1 MNKLCV
7 VYDVLTFILLPKRN
21 IRLAVAGMLFA
32 TVILMAGCAKISSPT
47 GGPRDSTPPKVLKMM
62 PEDQTV
68 RFHDK
73 QIRIFFD
80 EYVTLNN
87 PTTNVLISPPLSE
100 TPQYTLKGKSLI
112 IKFKDTLRANTTYNM
127 VFSDCIRDYH
137 ENTPLSYFHYSFS
150 TGDSLDDYMI
160 RGSILDAK
168 KLVPS
173 KDFYVLLYKNTEDSM
188 PLTTK
193 PDFVTKT
200 LENGSF
206 LFQNIKEG
214 SYKIFALKDINADL
228 LYNLP
233 NEEIAFQEE
242 IVAAYQALPDSVS
255 DSLKTSLP
263 LVTLF
268 SFIATDT
275 IQKLS
280 RYENP
285 AAGIYVFPYKT
296 AVNRFSATPAD
307 NALEYFELFNET
319 KDTITLYLKSPMS
332 DTTIYYFDAD
342 NHLDTVRLIPY
353 HEKAATGRGRQSQT
367 KKFNVTFLNAGEYHK
382 PLTLKFP
389 YPIRPTD
396 SFNVYVY
403 SQQQS
408 VKDTAIYR
416 FSVPDSFVMQLPL
429 PMNYLEKK
437 GYSVMIP
444 DSVFYGYNGLTNDT
458 LKTQFSF
465 KSVKDYGTLIMSYE
479 LPEDG
484 KPYIVT
490 LWKGERKIQEDR
502 LTNSSTI
509 TYTYLNPDTYHV
521 SAFCD
526 ENDNGLWDTG
536 DYSSKRQP
544 EKAYSFSKNISI
556 RAYWDLEETFKI
568 GSNN

>member
-1 MNKLCV
+1 MIILA
-7 VYDVLTFILLPKRN
+7 TF
-21 IRLAVAGMLFA
+21 F
-32 TVILMAGCAKISSPT
+32 AGCAKISSPT
-47 GGPRDSTPPKVLKMM
+47 GGPRDSTPPKVVKMT
-62 PEDQTV
+62 PENQSV

-87 PTTNVLISPPLSE
+87 PTTNVLISPPMSE
-100 TPQYTLKGKSLI
+100 SPQYTLKGKSLV

-150 TGDSLDDYMI
+150 TGDSLDDYTI
-160 RGSILDAK
+160 RGNILDAK
-168 KLVPS
+168 SLAPS
-173 KDFYVLLYKNTEDSM
+173 KDFYVLLYKNMADSM

-206 LFQNIKEG
+206 QFQNIKEG
-214 SYKIFALKDINADL
+214 NYKIFALKDINADL

-233 NEEIAFQEE
+233 NEEIAFLEE
-242 IVAAYQALPDSVS
+242 TVTAYRALPDSTP
-255 DSLKTSLP
+255 DSLKSALPMLTMYSFVGGDTS
-263 LVTLF
+263 
-268 SFIATDT
+268 
-275 IQKLS
+275 QKLQ

-285 AAGIYVFPYKT
+285 AAGIYMFPYKT
-296 AVNRFSATPAD
+296 MVNQFSAIPAD
-307 NALEYFELFNET
+307 NALEYFEIFNET
-319 KDTITLYLKSPMS
+319 KDTVIWYLKSPMT
-332 DTTIYYFDAD
+332 DTTTYYFYAD
-342 NHLDTVRLIPY
+342 GLLDTVHLVPY
-353 HEKAATGRGRQSQT
+353 HEKAASGRGRQSQP
-367 KKFNVTFLNAGEYHK
+367 KKFSISFLNAGEYHK

-389 YPIRPTD
+389 YPIHPID

-403 SQQQS
+403 SQHQS
-408 VKDTAIYR
+408 IKDTDIYR
-416 FSVPDSFVMQLPL
+416 FSVPDSFVMQMPL
-429 PMNYLEKK
+429 PMNYQEKK
-437 GYSVMIP
+437 SYSVMIP
-444 DSVFYGYNGLTNDT
+444 DSVFYGYNGLANDT
-458 LKTQFSF
+458 LKTQFSA

-479 LPEDG
+479 LPENG

-502 LTNSSTI
+502 LTSSSTI
-509 TYTYLNPDTYHV
+509 TYSYLNPDTYRV

-526 ENDNGLWDTG
+526 ENDNRLWDTG

-544 EKAYSFSKNISI
+544 EKMFAFPKNISI

>member
-1 MNKLCV
+1 MQKLYSTV
-7 VYDVLTFILLPKRN
+7 RLKSKMLPRRN
-21 IRLAVAGMLFA
+21 IRLTVFWIFFA
-32 TVILMAGCAKISSPT
+32 IVTLLTGCAKITSPT
-47 GGPRDSTPPKVLKMM
+47 GGPQDTTPPKVLKII

-68 RFHDK
+68 RFHEK

-87 PTTNVLISPPLSE
+87 PTSNVLISPPLSE
-100 TPQYTLKGKSLI
+100 APQYTLKGKSLI
-112 IKFKDTLRANTTYNM
+112 IKFKDTLRTNTTYNM

-160 RGSILDAK
+160 RGNISDAK
-168 KLVPS
+168 SLLPS
-173 KDFYVLLYKNTEDSM
+173 KDFYVLLYKNTADSM

-200 LENGSF
+200 LTDGSF
-206 LFQNIKEG
+206 LFQNITKG
-214 SYKIFALKDINADL
+214 SYKIFALKDINGDL

-242 IVAAYQALPDSVS
+242 IVTAYQALPDSAS

-263 LVTLF
+263 QVTLF
-268 SFIATDT
+268 SFAATDT
-275 IQKLS
+275 VQKLQ

-285 AAGIYVFPYKT
+285 ASGIYVFPYKI
-296 AVNRFSATPAD
+296 AVNRFSATPVD
-307 NALEYFELFNET
+307 YVLEYFERFNET
-319 KDTITLYLKSPMS
+319 NDTIIWYLKSPLS
-332 DTTIYYFDAD
+332 DTTTCYFDAD
-342 NHLDTVRLIPY
+342 NHCDTVRLIPY
-353 HEKAATGRGRQSQT
+353 HEKQTGGRNRSST
-367 KKFNVTFLNAGEYHK
+367 PKKLNVTFLNAGEYHK
-382 PLTLKFP
+382 PLTLKFS
-389 YPIRPTD
+389 YPVRPTD
-396 SFNVYVY
+396 SFDVYVY
-403 SQQQS
+403 SQHQT
-408 VKDTAIYR
+408 VKDTAVYR

-429 PMNYLEKK
+429 PMKYVEKK
-437 GYSVMIP
+437 SYTVMIP

-458 LKTQFSF
+458 LKKQFTA
-465 KSVKDYGTLIMSYE
+465 KSAKDYGTLIMNYE

-490 LWKGERKIQEDR
+490 LWKGDRKIREDR
-502 LTNSSTI
+502 LVGTSTI
-509 TYTYLNPDTYHV
+509 TYSYLNPETYRI

-544 EKAYSFSKNISI
+544 EKVIAFPKSISI
-556 RAYWDLEETFKI
+556 RAYWDLEETFRI
-568 GSNN
+568 DSNN